1 MTELPS
7 VNTHTHTHTHTHIY
21 ISLHMYEMGYYS
33 VIKKEWN
40 DGICDNMD
48 ESGGYYAK
56 WYVRQRQIQV
66 YFFTY
71 MWNLKIKP
79 I

>member
-1 MTELPS
+1 MDSQRVGHDRATECKY
-7 VNTHTHTHTHTHIY
+7 THTHTHTHTYIY
-21 ISLHMYEMGYYS
+21 IYTIAYIWNGLL

-56 WYVRQRQIQV
+56 WYVRQRQKQV
-66 YFFTY
+66 
-71 MWNLKIKP
+71 
-79 I
+79 